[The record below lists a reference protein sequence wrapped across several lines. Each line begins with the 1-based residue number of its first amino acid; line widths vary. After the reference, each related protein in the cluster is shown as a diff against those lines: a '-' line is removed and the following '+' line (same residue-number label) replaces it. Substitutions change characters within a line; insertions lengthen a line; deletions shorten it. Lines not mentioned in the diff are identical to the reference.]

1 MGDRPD
7 DVADSNDGRKG
18 PSRQGNWAASGSCK
32 REETD
37 FPQEPPEKNTTLSP
51 WFPHREGH
59 FRFLTSRT
67 VRVFKPLS
75 VWYFIIPVI

>member
-18 PSRQGNWAASGSCK
+18 PPRQGNWAASGSCK

-37 FPQEPPEKNTTLSP
+37 FPQEPPEETQHYHLGFHTERLISDSSP
-51 WFPHREGH
+51 PE
-59 FRFLTSRT
+59 L
-67 VRVFKPLS
+67 
-75 VWYFIIPVI
+75 